1 MVMLMEMRATVKVSA
16 LTGKQLKMAKILLL
30 EFDDSIAPEN
40 TPLEPDIDN
49 SWSPWPNKIVS

>member
-1 MVMLMEMRATVKVSA
+1 MEMRATVKVSA

>member
-1 MVMLMEMRATVKVSA
+1 MEMKTTVKVSA
-16 LTGKQLKMAKILLL
+16 LTGKQLKMAKKILLL
-30 EFDDSIAPEN
+30 EFDNSIALEN

>member
-1 MVMLMEMRATVKVSA
+1 MEMRATVKVSA
-16 LTGKQLKMAKILLL
+16 LTAKQLKMAKTLLL

-40 TPLEPDIDN
+40 TPLESDVDN